1 MGRGMRLALW
11 LPSGKQLGEVGGCHL
26 LSTNPGRRQSIDFES
41 QRCKTSLFQTLNR
54 TRKLEDRPRTF
65 CAALPQAAGGWFR
78 KASLYAEPCG
88 EILSYE
94 LAPEARRL
102 SR

>member
-1 MGRGMRLALW
+1 MRLALW
-11 LPSGKQLGEVGGCHL
+11 LPSGNQHGEVGGCHL
-26 LSTNPGRRQSIDFES
+26 LSTNPGRSQSIDFES
-41 QRCKTSLFQTLNR
+41 KRCKTSLFQTLKR
-54 TRKLEDRPRTF
+54 AGKLEDRPRTF
-65 CAALPQAAGGWFR
+65 CTASPQAAGGRFR
-78 KASLYAEPCG
+78 KASPYAEPCG